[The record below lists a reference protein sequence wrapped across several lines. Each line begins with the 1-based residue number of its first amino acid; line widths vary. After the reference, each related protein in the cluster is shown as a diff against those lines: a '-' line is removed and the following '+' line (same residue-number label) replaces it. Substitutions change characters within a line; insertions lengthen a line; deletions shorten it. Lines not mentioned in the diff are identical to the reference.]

1 MGYEFSKRDALAVTG
16 VASVLSARHFYRAKQ
31 LWPFRLSVI
40 LAWPTIGV
48 AIMETVINNNTQRNV
63 TMLSAQ
69 QPEGVEQAREANAA
83 FVARMRHNADALS
96 HDPSRK

>member
-1 MGYEFSKRDALAVTG
+1 
-16 VASVLSARHFYRAKQ
+16 
-31 LWPFRLSVI
+31 
-40 LAWPTIGV
+40 
-48 AIMETVINNNTQRNV
+48 METVINNNTQRNV